1 MLKDVYAKYCAINEQ
16 LNNDEELILL
26 RKRLAAET
34 EAFNALLNTLSP
46 EDQQTVTEY
55 MGICAE
61 IDERIVEIAAFNL

>member
-16 LNNDEELILL
+16 LNKDEELTLL

-34 EAFNALLNTLSP
+34 EGFNALLNTLSP

-61 IDERIVEIAAFNL
+61 IDERIVEIAAFNI